1 MANETEAKH
10 PNDNPCDI
18 LATARPTPSIW
29 CWSGSSTRRPRRS
42 SRPIRTPAILSQWF
56 APKPWSI
63 TDAVVEPRP
72 GGRFNFTMH
81 GPDGEVFPNSGVFL
95 EVVPNRRMIT
105 TDALTPEWKPSGQPF
120 MVAKIEM
127 EPTADGKTKYTA
139 TASHWN
145 EATLKQHE
153 QMGFHD
159 GWGTV
164 ADQLNEL
171 VKTL

>member
-1 MANETEAKH
+1 MASET
-10 PNDNPCDI
+10 DTNPCDTDGVAHAFDLKLERI
-18 LATARPTPSIW
+18 IDAPPETVFRAYTD
-29 CWSGSSTRRPRRS
+29 
-42 SRPIRTPAILSQWF
+42 PAILSQWF

-63 TDAVVEPRP
+63 SDAVVEPRP

-81 GPDGEVFPNSGVFL
+81 GPNGEAFPNSGIFL
-95 EVVPNRRMIT
+95 EVVPNRRLIS
-105 TDALTPEWKPSGQPF
+105 TDAFTPDWKPSGQPF
-120 MVAKIEM
+120 MVARIEM
-127 EPTADGKTKYTA
+127 EPTADGKTRYTA

-145 EATLKQHE
+145 AETMQQHE
-153 QMGFHD
+153 QMGFHE

>member
-1 MANETEAKH
+1 VANETD
-10 PNDNPCDI
+10 NNPCDTDGVAHAFDLVLKRTIDAPPEKVYRAYTDAAI
-18 LATARPTPSIW
+18 LA
-29 CWSGSSTRRPRRS
+29 
-42 SRPIRTPAILSQWF
+42 QWF

-72 GGRFNFTMH
+72 GGRFNFIMH
-81 GPDGEVFPNSGVFL
+81 GPNGERFPNSGIFL
-95 EVVPNRRMIT
+95 EVVPNRRLIS
-105 TDALTPEWKPSGQPF
+105 TDALTPNWKPAGAPF
-120 MVAKIEM
+120 MVARIDL
-127 EPTADGKTKYTA
+127 EPTTDGRTHYTA

-145 EATLKQHE
+145 EASMKQHE
-153 QMGFHD
+153 QMGFHE